1 MNIMFL
7 HRRAFSLKPLLLK
20 SSKMNSHCTEIELF
34 VRAQRRAL
42 GERVGRWGKKS
53 WRATLEQNR
62 FLATRP

>member
-7 HRRAFSLKPLLLK
+7 PRRAFSLKPLLLK

-34 VRAQRRAL
+34 VRAL